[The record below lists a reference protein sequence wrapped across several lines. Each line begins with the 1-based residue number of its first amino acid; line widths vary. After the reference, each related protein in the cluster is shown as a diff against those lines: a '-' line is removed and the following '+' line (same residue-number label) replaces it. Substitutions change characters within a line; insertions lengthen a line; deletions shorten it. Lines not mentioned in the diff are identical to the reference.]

1 MFNFKDI
8 NSSLYQLY
16 LKSFGKDISE
26 VDAAQRMILIHKS
39 QSALL
44 CPLTVHT
51 HEDTLVGSL
60 ELFRFNS
67 QPFDPEFEAR
77 MRVFVEHFSNVL
89 QVYLSIRQTRT
100 QVSDFD

>member
-1 MFNFKDI
+1 MMAKSRTMFNFKDI

-16 LKSFGKDISE
+16 LKSFGNNASE
-26 VDAAQRMILIHKS
+26 VDIAQRMILIRKS

-44 CPLTVHT
+44 CPLTINT
-51 HEDTLVGSL
+51 DELVGSL

-77 MRVFVEHFSNVL
+77 MRVFNEHFSNVL
-89 QVYLSIRQTRT
+89 QVYLSIR
-100 QVSDFD
+100 